1 MNIQAIK
8 IGNTVNISMNGKL
21 YKKVCNSPADA
32 VELFQFAMKAKTDP
46 TPENIKAVKALMN
59 EKLRIAL
66 YAGLETDTDTG
77 EIYLAGFNTPIPE
90 TLVNVIKEYH
100 ENEYP
105 MHPIINFWK
114 LLMINPDK
122 RVRESLFK
130 FITTHDFVLT
140 DNGYMIVYK
149 AVYVK
154 ENKTTD
160 AYTQFLKDKYEH
172 VKKVWKTNPDRYVV
186 YRDVDDNNYSI
197 TKFTTAAD
205 WNEEEKGIKIIGK
218 LGELYDAVVS
228 DVESQQ
234 TEVYTDMYTQT
245 MTIELGKPV
254 KMNRDSCDGD
264 PTNDCSFGLH
274 VGATRYVEG
283 FAGSKS
289 KILICFVN
297 PANVVAVPDYD
308 HSKMRVSEYFPF
320 ALAEFKD
327 HKINIIEET
336 YYESDYQNYE
346 AQELEALI
354 EKVKNEELPIN
365 AAKNS
370 DVEERSMSELMKI
383 LESRMIDIS

>member
-172 VKKVWKTNPDRYVV
+172 VKKVWKTNPDRYIV
-186 YRDVDDNNYSI
+186 YRDVDDDNYSI

-205 WNEEEKGIKIIGK
+205 WNEEEKGIEIIGK
-218 LGELYDAVVS
+218 LGELYDAVVGS
-228 DVESQQ
+228 GESQQ

-264 PTNDCSFGLH
+264 PSNDCSFGLH
-274 VGATRYVEG
+274 VGATKYVER
-283 FAGSKS
+283 FAHSKS
-289 KILICFVN
+289 KILICYVN

-308 HSKMRVSEYFPF
+308 HSKMRVSQYFPF
-320 ALAEFKD
+320 ALAEFND
-327 HKINIIEET
+327 RKISNIIEK
-336 YYESDYQNYE
+336 YYESDYQNFE
-346 AQELEALI
+346 
-354 EKVKNEELPIN
+354 VEELKSLIDKVMNDEKPIEN
-365 AAKNS
+365 AMNCE
-370 DVEERSMSELMKI
+370 VEERSMSELMKI